1 MNALKSALGLTTTVE
16 TEEVE
21 VETADRNIGVLG
33 ALVSKVAY
41 NIGAEDSVI
50 ADLMHKVW
58 VRRAE
63 LAEEHYLSLKVEVES
78 LYTQKTETFDFVSLV
93 SYYTELIDLNDELQR
108 EHLAGRLPADQM
120 ATFNKVASVKS
131 TIQTWLQSQG
141 VDTRYDASR
150 TSRGIGVKALVQKYS
165 A

>member
-41 NIGAEDSVI
+41 NLGAEDSGI

-63 LAEEHYLSLKVEVES
+63 LAEEHKITAGGLPKCIELGAVDEIVAPTKTRTAIAAALKAAANPDGS
-78 LYTQKTETFDFVSLV
+78 F
-93 SYYTELIDLNDELQR
+93 
-108 EHLAGRLPADQM
+108 A
-120 ATFNKVASVKS
+120 
-131 TIQTWLQSQG
+131 
-141 VDTRYDASR
+141 
-150 TSRGIGVKALVQKYS
+150 RGNHGNIPL
-165 A
+165 